1 MAKIQV
7 TNPNQDSEVP
17 FLRGIL
23 TRSLVAAGLE
33 FEDAYDIASEVRDG
47 LSDKPTIT
55 TRDLRANVLRH
66 LRGAKLSTTAQQY
79 KALREN
85 ASPVLIEDEAGNLWP
100 FSRTKHQRS
109 VEACGMDSDHAAA
122 VTRMVYAALLQRQKP
137 AISTRRLGRFT
148 YNTLKTEIGNTVARR
163 YLAWVDFERSGR
175 PLILLIGGTAGS
187 GKSTVSTALANRLD
201 IVRTQS
207 TDMLRE
213 VMRLMMPER
222 LLPVLHQS
230 SFLAWRALP
239 GENGGKVYSDSAL
252 TDGFQ
257 AQAELL
263 TVAGEA
269 VVQRASR
276 ERVSLVLEGV
286 HVQPSF
292 SVSLPED
299 TDAVVVRLMTA
310 VLKAEDLQR
319 RIHGRGSKTPGRR
332 ATRYLENFDA
342 IWRLQT
348 FLLSEADR
356 LGIPIVKNDDK
367 ETVIQDVMRIII
379 DRLECEFTASS
390 EEVFARKSD
399 QPQ

>member
-1 MAKIQV
+1 MAKLQV
-7 TNPNQDSEVP
+7 TNPDQDSGVP

-33 FEDAYDIASEVRDG
+33 FEEAYEIASNIRDG
-47 LSDKPTIT
+47 LSNKPIVT
-55 TRDLRANVLRH
+55 TRDLRAKVLRH
-66 LRGAKLSTTAQQY
+66 LRGARLSATAQQY
-79 KALREN
+79 KALREH
-85 ASPVLIEDEAGNLWP
+85 ASPVLIEDETGQLSS

-109 VEACGMDSDHAAA
+109 LEACGLDADSAAA
-122 VTRMVYAALLQRQKP
+122 VTRMVYSALLQRQKP

-148 YNTLKTEIGNTVARR
+148 YNTLRTEVGEAIARR
-163 YLAWVDFERSGR
+163 YLVWVDFERSGR

-213 VMRLMMPER
+213 VMRMMLPER
-222 LLPVLHQS
+222 LMPVLHQS

-239 GENGGKVYSDSAL
+239 GENGDKPYSDSML
-252 TDGFQ
+252 VDGFQ

-269 VVQRASR
+269 VVNRAIR

-292 SVSLPED
+292 STTLPLD
-299 TDAVVVRLMTA
+299 SDALVVRAMTA
-310 VLKAEDLQR
+310 VLRAEDLQR

-342 IWRLQT
+342 IWRLQA

-356 LGIPIVKNDDK
+356 LAVPIVKNQDK

-379 DRLECEFTASS
+379 DRLDTEFVGTS
-390 EEVFARKSD
+390 EEVFARKTGD
-399 QPQ
+399 KH